1 MKNNRC
7 GTVFFCRSSI
17 FVSKKKNTML
27 ERDYVMRLVR
37 QFLEALEN
45 LREKKETDAFEV
57 QEELQQMYQ
66 TYIGSSEA
74 FFRQAS
80 SEEILSQL
88 KSYPSLELLYRAEML
103 AELYFYDGSMKTS
116 VEEKRNLW
124 GKSLSLFEYI
134 DTYSDTFSF
143 ERRGKISKIKGLLKQ

>member
-1 MKNNRC
+1 MEK
-7 GTVFFCRSSI
+7 
-17 FVSKKKNTML
+17 
-27 ERDYVMRLVR
+27 
-37 QFLEALEN
+37 

-88 KSYPSLELLYRAEML
+88 KSYPSFELLYRAEML

-143 ERRGKISKIKGLLKQ
+143 ERRGKISKIKDLLKQ